1 LNTHK
6 NMNVEN
12 IAVSFLADE
21 GVFLPAAESGSTI
34 FIDQIKAGE
43 RVVKKMTFATKYDAV
58 PKSYLLNINFEY
70 EDEQNKA
77 YTLKESIS
85 IPVIQEQRLEI
96 SEIQTG
102 MDAVVGQPVS
112 VN

>member
-1 LNTHK
+1 
-6 NMNVEN
+6 MNVEN

-58 PKSYLLNINFEY
+58 PKSYLLCWMNWVY
-70 EDEQNKA
+70 PKL
-77 YTLKESIS
+77 T
-85 IPVIQEQRLEI
+85 QRTSL
-96 SEIQTG
+96 
-102 MDAVVGQPVS
+102 
-112 VN
+112 